1 MPGLLVSHHFV
12 GRRGE
17 LLWLE
22 EKLKLVA
29 QEVVSSCVGIYG
41 MFFRMLS
48 KMSNWLLLVDN
59 IGQDEVDTIRHLLP
73 ANSSGHVIISSQR
86 RSVVED
92 LTDSVDNLIELVE
105 LNLNESIETFTAS
118 RYEPLQNN
126 NELAAEIVKE
136 VGLLP
141 HAIEQVA
148 SYIKF
153 NHLDMR
159 TFLQTYRQ
167 TPNLV
172 LEWDDGHTRHR
183 SSVAKHFSMILQMLE
198 ECYPDALEVLKF
210 YSILETKA
218 IPRFDTWNRTNEEPG
233 FRKRTEPQL
242 ARTPGETKALEMVRE
257 PESHLEEIFRDKRRR
272 EVAIRRLC
280 DLNLLRRVNITVR
293 ASIPAANTDML
304 ITCGMSVMYHMFP
317 LEDTTAIDRI
327 LVDLFLPQCKTLISQ
342 AKARSIPVTNVS
354 HGALPIYIEYLGLE
368 NNRTVSLIHK
378 LAKDLFRQALTLRES
393 TFGPDALETLELK
406 EAELIGYEYAGTIV
420 AAHNLGLCYHNQ
432 GPLYPSG
439 EQRESIEGIGTLKT
453 LSNLA
458 ATIDHQG
465 RLNEAQSLCDKALP
479 EFIKILG
486 FDHFLTV
493 RLRGNIADL
502 LRQQGAF
509 MQAEDMIK
517 GFETITILY
526 ELGEVLHAKGD
537 LQAANNAYEEAIGL
551 CFLDASAEEMSRKAY
566 NRFHQMLGWDD
577 PYTLVAANDFGEVL
591 YAEGKYE
598 EAQDIFEKC
607 LVSLGKLVGKQH
619 PHYLMVTNNLG
630 RTSWA
635 LGTGEPLDYFDEVY
649 RGLDSLLG
657 PNHFCTFTVGLNQA
671 RARAARGEFE
681 PAREVI
687 RTIQNKLQASISD
700 GYHLIMVCDLILGLV
715 AVSEGGPKAF
725 LLARKHLINAIEIA
739 RKAEQTHSADYF
751 LGICL
756 LVLVLRELKADG
768 VTIRRYSDQLDS
780 SSPAIQAPSPWFI
793 PGHGAVSVHDFLVM
807 EPKALN
813 WARYIPLAT
822 GENIRLRWGRK
833 CCWRE
838 AEKVQIMG

>member
-1 MPGLLVSHHFV
+1 M
-12 GRRGE
+12 
-17 LLWLE
+17 
-22 EKLKLVA
+22 
-29 QEVVSSCVGIYG
+29 
-41 MFFRMLS
+41 
-48 KMSNWLLLVDN
+48 
-59 IGQDEVDTIRHLLP
+59 
-73 ANSSGHVIISSQR
+73 
-86 RSVVED
+86 
-92 LTDSVDNLIELVE
+92 
-105 LNLNESIETFTAS
+105 
-118 RYEPLQNN
+118 
-126 NELAAEIVKE
+126 
-136 VGLLP
+136 
-141 HAIEQVA
+141 
-148 SYIKF
+148 
-153 NHLDMR
+153 
-159 TFLQTYRQ
+159 
-167 TPNLV
+167 
-172 LEWDDGHTRHR
+172 
-183 SSVAKHFSMILQMLE
+183 
-198 ECYPDALEVLKF
+198 
-210 YSILETKA
+210 
-218 IPRFDTWNRTNEEPG
+218 
-233 FRKRTEPQL
+233 
-242 ARTPGETKALEMVRE
+242 
-257 PESHLEEIFRDKRRR
+257 
-272 EVAIRRLC
+272 
-280 DLNLLRRVNITVR
+280 
-293 ASIPAANTDML
+293 
-304 ITCGMSVMYHMFP
+304 
-317 LEDTTAIDRI
+317 
-327 LVDLFLPQCKTLISQ
+327 
-342 AKARSIPVTNVS
+342 
-354 HGALPIYIEYLGLE
+354 
-368 NNRTVSLIHK
+368 IHK
-378 LAKDLFRQALTLRES
+378 LASANKFAGNMRKAEDLFRQALTLRES
-393 TFGPDALETLELK
+393 TFGPDALETLELMNDLASLIERLGRLK
-406 EAELIGYEYAGTIV
+406 EAELMFESLYKRYKIRGYEYAGTIV

-432 GPLYPSG
+432 GRLNDAEHMYRVALYPSG

-517 GFETITILY
+517 GCYHAIDQLYGRESFETITILY

-551 CFLDASAEEMSRKAY
+551 CVGDLEDHPVSFQFLDASGIAKREMGHLRAAEEMSRKAY